1 MASECLRQFDQV
13 GREEFFKTLWQ
24 CCLTVA
30 RLVIT
35 LGVWF
40 VGLAR
45 QTSIDD
51 LGRGKRLQIM
61 MGRLGGGVAVAVV
74 LAVLM
79 GVPSIGGIS
88 TWKWAIA
95 LVGLALF
102 VWGGLSDRQN
112 SR

>member
-1 MASECLRQFDQV
+1 
-13 GREEFFKTLWQ
+13 
-24 CCLTVA
+24 
-30 RLVIT
+30 
-35 LGVWF
+35 
-40 VGLAR
+40 
-45 QTSIDD
+45 
-51 LGRGKRLQIM
+51 M
-61 MGRLGGGVAVAVV
+61 MSRLGGGVAVAVV

-102 VWGGLSDRQN
+102 VWSGLSDRQN